1 MLIDVHTHIT
11 DKKFDEDI
19 EEVIEN
25 SNCAV
30 IINNGMNVE
39 DNRKTIELGK
49 KFSKVKVALGIHPYD
64 IVKMDEKDIEA
75 EIKFI
80 AKQKIIA
87 IGEIGLDFTY
97 EEKEKQIKYFKEFL
111 GLAKKMDLPVL
122 VHSRKAEKEVV
133 EILKEKNMKKVVM
146 HCYCGKLEV
155 GLEAE
160 KLGFYFSI
168 PPRLITNKEFQELV
182 KKISITRILTETD
195 APYMGAEKGKRNEP
209 GNVKQ
214 TVRKIAEIKG
224 MSEEEVEN
232 SIFMNYQK
240 LFS

>member
-97 EEKEKQIKYFKEFL
+97 EEKEKQIK
-111 GLAKKMDLPVL
+111 GWCPDVQ
-122 VHSRKAEKEVV
+122 EV
-133 EILKEKNMKKVVM
+133 
-146 HCYCGKLEV
+146 
-155 GLEAE
+155 
-160 KLGFYFSI
+160 
-168 PPRLITNKEFQELV
+168 
-182 KKISITRILTETD
+182 
-195 APYMGAEKGKRNEP
+195 
-209 GNVKQ
+209 
-214 TVRKIAEIKG
+214 IA
-224 MSEEEVEN
+224 
-232 SIFMNYQK
+232 
-240 LFS
+240 